1 MRFQLLSAAR
11 RVRVAAFTFAI
22 PASPKLFAQFVG
34 RIPDY
39 TALNFRLEVLRD
51 FRLARVLYKIPHST
65 FLNVIANFLPK
76 DSKD

>member
-51 FRLARVLYKIPHST
+51 FRLARVLYKNPT